1 MSEKIKRKRRR
12 LDNQP
17 GKQTQTAA
25 RARYLSS
32 LAAGHAAKNDRQRT
46 KGV

>member
-1 MSEKIKRKRRR
+1 MSEKMKQKRRR
-12 LDNQP
+12 LSEQP
-17 GKQTQTAA
+17 SKQTQTAA
-25 RARYLSS
+25 RTRYLSS

>member
-1 MSEKIKRKRRR
+1 MSEKTKQKHRR
-12 LDNQP
+12 LDNKP
-17 GKQTQTAA
+17 TKQSQTAA
-25 RARYLSS
+25 RTRYLSS